1 MQAIEINGLMLYT
14 ETLLLTKDMILW
26 RPYNFFH
33 LNFSYL
39 KMGPLS
45 QILQAIQCIRWKGTN
60 VSRGINNY
68 KALKRKLFSMFCIP
82 FCSPYHSAMYRNY
95 TKNTRKTCLI
105 HAGVFYIIMCS
116 ALQEPWASRWN
127 SIFCEN
133 FNSSKERISLLILC
147 HPLSSFLNGN
157 RLNPCGN
164 NHCTSSQGHAHCTSQ
179 HHPIDTSLLSS
190 FFQSLHF

>member
-1 MQAIEINGLMLYT
+1 MQAIEINGLMFYT

-68 KALKRKLFSMFCIP
+68 KALKRKLFSTFCIP
-82 FCSPYHSAMYRNY
+82 FCSPYHSAMYSNY
-95 TKNTRKTCLI
+95 TKNTRKTYVWSML
-105 HAGVFYIIMCS
+105 AYF
-116 ALQEPWASRWN
+116 
-127 SIFCEN
+127 
-133 FNSSKERISLLILC
+133 ILSC
-147 HPLSSFLNGN
+147 VL
-157 RLNPCGN
+157 
-164 NHCTSSQGHAHCTSQ
+164 HCKNLEHQGEIAYFVRTSTVQRKGFHC
-179 HHPIDTSLLSS
+179 
-190 FFQSLHF
+190 